1 MNCDWAPLE
10 KLESFSENLSG
21 FGKERKSRVKKKRGL
36 WLCFSESVILALT
49 ELRTTKYRTN

>member
-1 MNCDWAPLE
+1 MNCDWAPSE

-49 ELRTTKYRTN
+49 ELRTTK